1 MSHTSK
7 RFLERRLR
15 KKVGQAIHDY
25 RMIEPGDKVLVAI
38 SGGKDSIVMMK
49 ILIALR
55 EAAPLEF
62 ELIPVHVK
70 TGYDVGF
77 ERVSAWI
84 QENLGYKVLVCDGYI
99 SQIME
104 AVSDPEKSPCA
115 LCSRLRRGML
125 YGLAEEMGA
134 MSIALGH
141 HMDDII
147 ETFLLRSFYTG
158 QLGAMAPVRRSDDHK
173 NRIIRPLAYCTTELI
188 TAYYTHLAIE
198 PVEIRCPIRPDSKRG
213 LIRDFI
219 KTMEN
224 DIPFIKHSM
233 FAALGNVDMKS
244 LCIKE
249 RTDADRN

>member
-1 MSHTSK
+1 
-7 RFLERRLR
+7 
-15 KKVGQAIHDY
+15 
-25 RMIEPGDKVLVAI
+25 MIEPGDKVLVAI

-49 ILIALR
+49 ILAALK

-70 TGYDVGF
+70 TGYEVGF

-84 QENLGYKVLVCDGYI
+84 REDLGYEVLVSDGYI

-104 AVSDPEKSPCA
+104 VASDPGKSPCA
-115 LCSRLRRGML
+115 LCSRLRRGKI
-125 YGLAEEMGA
+125 YGLADEMGVA
-134 MSIALGH
+134 SIALGH

-147 ETFLLRSFYTG
+147 ETFLLRCLYTG
-158 QLGAMAPVRRSDDHK
+158 QLGAMSPARRSDDGK
-173 NRIIRPLAYCTTELI
+173 NRIIRPLAYCPNELI
-188 TAYYTHLAIE
+188 TAYYAHLEIE

-219 KTMEN
+219 KRMEN
-224 DIPFIKHSM
+224 DIPSIKHSM
-233 FAALGNVDMKS
+233 FAALGNIDMKS

-249 RTDADRN
+249 KTDADRD